1 MGETTRD
8 LWYGTSGS
16 KEAPIVLVG
25 ESWGIEEAGAKRP
38 FVGQSGQELR
48 RMLAEA
54 NIDESQILFT
64 NLIAERPPSNETW
77 RLFLPRDQKPNR
89 IGGLAPSPDGLKE
102 IQRLFQQIQTHPRK
116 LIITVG
122 AWSTWALTRTMGAK
136 IIYQSNGREVPTELQ
151 TWGPTGILS
160 WRGSMIYADPHEDL
174 GSLSKTIPLLPIVH
188 PAAILR
194 EWYLRSPT
202 VHDLK
207 TRVPKALNN
216 QWRPSVEPTILALP
230 SFHEVCAV
238 LDKWLST
245 SKPIDI
251 AADCETIQ
259 PNLTCFGLA
268 DSISFALVVPF
279 IRIEGD
285 FITSYWKVEEE
296 VQIVR
301 RLRKLLVHPLIR
313 IIGQNFIYDTQY
325 AQHWWGITPRL
336 DFDTM
341 LAQNVLFPGT
351 PKDLGYLAS
360 LYCEHYWYWK
370 DDSKFWNAK
379 EIRTPELLKTHL
391 IYNGWDCLRTW
402 EVAQSQLDLI
412 NHLGMKD
419 QMDLKMRINGLCL
432 RMMNRGIK
440 IDTKRRNGLRQEL
453 FEVNAAIASEIEE
466 ILPQSEV
473 NPDPKVARW
482 YNSDKQ
488 TKFVFHDML
497 GFKIVKNPKT
507 GKPTTGKQAFG
518 QFRQW
523 YPEFNGL
530 FSRMQLL
537 GTLENS
543 ANVINMKLSRDE
555 RAHCSFNPGGTE
567 THRLS
572 SSESAFGL
580 GTNLQ
585 NLTKG
590 KEDE

>member
-1 MGETTRD
+1 MRD
-8 LWYGTSGS
+8 TFYGTSGS
-16 KEAPIVLVG
+16 QDAPIVLVG
-25 ESWGIEEAGAKRP
+25 ESWGIEEAQAKRP

-54 NIDESQILFT
+54 NLDESQILFT
-64 NLIAERPPSNETW
+64 NLIAEKPQSNETW
-77 RLFLPRDQKPNR
+77 RFFIPKEQKPNR
-89 IGGLAPSPDGLKE
+89 IGGLAPSPQVRDE
-102 IQRLFQQIQTHPRK
+102 VRRLFQQIKTHPRK
-116 LIITVG
+116 LIITAG
-122 AWSTWALTRTMGAK
+122 AWSTWALTQTMGSKA
-136 IIYQSNGREVPTELQ
+136 ISQSNNRPVPTDLQ

-160 WRGSMIYADPHEDL
+160 WRGSMIYCNPYAEL
-174 GSLSKTIPLLPIVH
+174 GLLPTTPLLPLIH

-207 TRVPKALNN
+207 TRVPMALEDR
-216 QWRPSVEPTILALP
+216 WRPAKEPTILATP
-230 SFHEVCAV
+230 SFREAIDV
-238 LDKWLST
+238 LDNWIAT
-245 SKPIDI
+245 TKPIDI

-259 PNLTCFGLA
+259 PNLTCFGFA
-268 DSISFALVVPF
+268 ESTSFALVVPF
-279 IRIEGD
+279 IRIEND
-285 FITSYWKVEEE
+285 FITSYWTIEEE
-296 VQIVR
+296 TQIVLRLR
-301 RLRKLLVHPLIR
+301 RLLTHPLIR

-325 AQHWWGITPRL
+325 AQHWWGVTPRL

-370 DDSKFWNAK
+370 DDAKFWSAK

-391 IYNGWDCLRTW
+391 LYNGWDCLRTW
-402 EVAQSQLDLI
+402 EVAQSQMQLI
-412 NHLGMKD
+412 EHLNMKD
-419 QMDLKMRINGLCL
+419 QMALKMKINNLCL

-453 FEVNAAIASEIEE
+453 LEVNQVIASEIEE
-466 ILPQSEV
+466 ILPQAEV

-488 TKFVFHDML
+488 TKHVFHEML
-497 GFKIVKNPKT
+497 GFKVVKNPKT

-518 QFRQW
+518 QFKQW

-543 ANVINMKLSRDE
+543 ANVINMKLSPDN